1 MAARGEGFSACNHRL
16 LPEIGK
22 LQNHQILQEIALRAL
37 DDPDP
42 QIVSSAAA
50 YLMEYGA
57 PSAEDVLWAR
67 LTAWSERWQGR
78 EDELQ
83 YVPGKKLDGTYESGA
98 GSNLMQALAAG
109 QGWLADE
116 TKLRRLI
123 DLSVGPQQ
131 RRQAEQYLATWR
143 ARPWSIQFIPFD
155 RGQFQIAQYHATS
168 LQGVEDK
175 LLQFPRGS
183 TFQWSGGGGTDD
195 EENSFREIFQF
206 ASEHG
211 LKVLAAHR

>member
-1 MAARGEGFSACNHRL
+1 MAARGEGFSACNHGL
-16 LPEIGK
+16 LPEIAK

-50 YLMEYGA
+50 YLMEYGT

-67 LTAWSERWQGR
+67 FTAWSERWQGR

-83 YVPGKKLDGTYESGA
+83 YVPGTRLDGTYECGA
-98 GSNLMQALAAG
+98 GSNLMQARAAG

-131 RRQAEQYLATWR
+131 RHQAEQYLATWR
-143 ARPWSIQFIPFD
+143 ARPLVHSV
-155 RGQFQIAQYHATS
+155 HS
-168 LQGVEDK
+168 L
-175 LLQFPRGS
+175 R
-183 TFQWSGGGGTDD
+183 SGAIS
-195 EENSFREIFQF
+195 NRAVSRNL
-206 ASEHG
+206 ASGCRRQAPAVSSRKHLPMVRRRRNG
-211 LKVLAAHR
+211 RRRKRFSRNLPVCK